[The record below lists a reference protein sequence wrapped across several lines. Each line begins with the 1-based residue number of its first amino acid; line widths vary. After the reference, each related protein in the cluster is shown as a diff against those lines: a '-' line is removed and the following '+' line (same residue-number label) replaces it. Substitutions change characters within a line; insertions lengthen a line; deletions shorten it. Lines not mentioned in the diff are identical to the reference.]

1 MVHSPLPRPGLL
13 GRQRECD
20 SLERLVACVRLGQS
34 GVLVL
39 RGEAGVGKTALLEHL
54 SGAAAGFRIARAAGV
69 ESEME
74 LPFAGLHG
82 LCAPMLTHLRG
93 LPGPQRTALS
103 TAFGLDTGPPPDR
116 FMVGLAVLS
125 LLADVAE
132 QQPLL
137 CIVDD
142 AQWLDRVSA
151 ETLAFVAR
159 RLLAEPIGLV
169 FAVREDGEEHA
180 LGGLPELAIGGIAAD
195 DARMLLDATIPGP
208 LDERVRAR
216 ILAEA
221 SGNPLALLELPRGLT
236 PAAVAGGFGLPGS
249 MPLISRIE
257 QGFVDQLRPLPS
269 ATRQMLL
276 LAAAEPVGDV
286 TLLRRAAD
294 LLGIEPRASA
304 PAEAAGLID
313 IGARVRFRHP
323 LVRSAAYRA
332 AKAPDRRDAHR
343 TLADATDPRLD
354 PDRRAWHRA
363 QAAMGRDEAV
373 AEELVR
379 SAGRAQARGGVAA
392 AAAFLAR
399 AAELTPDAARRGER
413 ALAAA
418 QAKFESGALEFAQTL
433 LAGAEQCPLDELQRA
448 RLARLRAEIVFVLR
462 RGNDAPPLLLDAA
475 RAFETLDPAA
485 ARETYL
491 KALEAALITGRLN
504 AVSGVREAAEAARAA
519 PAAPRPPRSIDRILD
534 GMATRFT
541 EGPGAGAPPLRR
553 ALQGFM
559 DERLDDREATLRW
572 LSLCPVVQSM
582 TVFEL
587 WDDDAYETLATRSV
601 RLARETGALTTLAM
615 SLPFLAGLQM
625 FSGDF
630 PGSEASIQESDA
642 IRAATGGARVV
653 LGGLGL
659 CAWLGAEAEAMQ
671 LINARNADATVRG
684 EGRVL
689 AMAGCC
695 IGILYNGLGR
705 YDAAIDGA
713 LRGSEDDDQMYVG
726 WSLVE
731 LIEAATRGGRPEFA
745 ASALQ
750 RLQERA
756 RAAGTDW
763 ALGVLARSEALISE
777 GDRADTLYRE
787 AIERLGRTRI
797 RVELARA
804 HLLYGE
810 WLRRTGQRVAAREQ
824 LRTAHER
831 FADFG
836 AGAFAERARR
846 ELLAT
851 GETVRRR
858 TSETRDVLTPQEA
871 QIARLAAD
879 GQTNPEIGAQ
889 LFISP
894 RTVEYHLRKVF
905 AKLGIDSRR
914 ELSGLGTLAA
924 PTRDQAR

>member
-1 MVHSPLPRPGLL
+1 MARSPLPRPGLL

-20 SLERLVACVRLGQS
+20 ALERLVGGVRAGRS

-39 RGEAGVGKTALLEHL
+39 RGEAGVGKTALLEYVA
-54 SGAAAGFRIARAAGV
+54 SAASGFRIARAAGV

-74 LPFAGLHG
+74 LPYAGLHG
-82 LCAPMLTHLRG
+82 LCAPLLTQLPG
-93 LPGPQRTALS
+93 LPGPQRAALS
-103 TAFGLDTGPPPDR
+103 TAFGLDAGPPPDR

-132 QQPLL
+132 REPLL

-142 AQWLDRVSA
+142 AQWLDRISA
-151 ETLAFVAR
+151 QTLTFVAR

-169 FAVREDGEEHA
+169 FALREGGEEDEF
-180 LGGLPELAIGGIAAD
+180 GGMPELAIGGIAAH
-195 DARMLLDATIPGP
+195 DARLLLDATIPGP
-208 LDERVRAR
+208 LDERVRDR

-257 QGFVDQLRPLPS
+257 QGFAEQLRPLPPD
-269 ATRQMLL
+269 TRRMLL

-294 LLGIEPRASA
+294 LLGIEPAESA

-332 AKAPDRRDAHR
+332 ANAPDRRDAHR
-343 TLADATDPRLD
+343 ALADATDPQLD

-363 QAAMGRDEAV
+363 QAAVEPSETV
-373 AEELVR
+373 AEELAL
-379 SAGRAQARGGVAA
+379 SAERAQARGGVAA

-399 AAELTPDAARRGER
+399 AAELTPDPARRSER

-418 QAKFESGALEFAQTL
+418 WASFESGAPELAQAL
-433 LAGAEQCPLDELQRA
+433 LLVAERGLLDELQRA
-448 RLARLRAEIVFVLR
+448 RIARLRAEIVFVLR
-462 RGNDAPPLLLDAA
+462 RGSDGPPLLLGAA
-475 RAFETLDPAA
+475 RELEGLDPAA

-504 AVSGVREAAEAARAA
+504 AVPGVREAAESARCA
-519 PAAPRPPRSIDRILD
+519 PAAPRPPRSIDLVLD

-541 EGPGAGAPPLRR
+541 EGPGAGAPPLRLALR
-553 ALQGFM
+553 AFM
-559 DERLDDREATLRW
+559 DETLDDRDATMRW

-587 WDDDAYETLATRSV
+587 WDDDAYDALATRSV

-615 SLPFLAGLQM
+615 ALPFLAGLQM

-630 PGSEASIQESDA
+630 PGSAASIQESDA

-671 LINARNADATVRG
+671 LIDARNADAAARG

-726 WSLVE
+726 WSLAE
-731 LIEAATRGGRPEFA
+731 LIEAATRGGRPELA
-745 ASALQ
+745 ASALD
-750 RLQERA
+750 RLRERA
-756 RAAGTDW
+756 RGAGTNW
-763 ALGVLARSEALISE
+763 ALGVLARSEALMAE
-777 GDRADTLYRE
+777 GEPADAHYRE

-804 HLLYGE
+804 QLLYGE
-810 WLRRTGQRVAAREQ
+810 WLRRTGRRAAAREQ

-831 FADFG
+831 FAHFG
-836 AGAFAERARR
+836 AEAFAERARR

-858 TSETRDVLTPQEA
+858 TSETSDVLTPQEA

-905 AKLGIDSRR
+905 AKLGIGSRK
-914 ELSGLGTLAA
+914 ELRAA
-924 PTRDQAR
+924 LDTGHTGRHD